1 MFGLTQSQRH
11 QLNIS
16 FDAPRVNILPPAF
29 QQQIASRTPYSV
41 SFTSAG
47 IQNAAVATSAST
59 TSLSTIAF
67 IWMALDG
74 VQLPCVV
81 RSGSFYVPVR
91 VTEQKLLRPLMTACP
106 SVATKT
112 KRPLLTSYY
121 VTPAEA
127 AILTTHAGCTEGRFI
142 AGVDLVVA
150 YDDFQSFYAELKANS
165 VSLTKP
171 TCTGGW
177 VQINNR

>member
-1 MFGLTQSQRH
+1 MFGVTQSQRH
-11 QLNIS
+11 QLNMSIDGTRFS
-16 FDAPRVNILPPAF
+16 IMPSAV
-29 QQQIASRTPYSV
+29 QQQMPSPTPYSV
-41 SFTSAG
+41 SFTLAG
-47 IQNAAVATSAST
+47 IQDAAVATSVSAASLPPISFT
-59 TSLSTIAF
+59 
-67 IWMALDG
+67 WMALDG
-74 VQLPCVV
+74 VLLPCVV
-81 RSGSFYVPVR
+81 RSGSLYVPVR

-106 SVATKT
+106 SVASKM

-127 AILTTHAGCTEGRFI
+127 MTLTVRAGGTEGSFI

-150 YDDFQSFYAELKANS
+150 YDEFRAFYTELKANS
-165 VSLTKP
+165 VSANKT